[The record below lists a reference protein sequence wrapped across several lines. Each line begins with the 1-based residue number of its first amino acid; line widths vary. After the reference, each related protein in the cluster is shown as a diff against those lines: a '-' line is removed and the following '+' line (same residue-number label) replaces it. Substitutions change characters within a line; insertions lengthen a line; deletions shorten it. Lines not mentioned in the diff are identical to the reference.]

1 MAIDDIN
8 IFNQVESLQK
18 IVIPEENKER
28 KKQKQGKSANKDKEE
43 QDSSDNNLQNRVVD
57 NDKHLLDF
65 KA

>member
-8 IFNQVESLQK
+8 IFNQVESLQR

-28 KKQKQGKSANKDKEE
+28 KKQKQGKSANKEKEKNDTTE
-43 QDSSDNNLQNRVVD
+43 NNQQNKVTD